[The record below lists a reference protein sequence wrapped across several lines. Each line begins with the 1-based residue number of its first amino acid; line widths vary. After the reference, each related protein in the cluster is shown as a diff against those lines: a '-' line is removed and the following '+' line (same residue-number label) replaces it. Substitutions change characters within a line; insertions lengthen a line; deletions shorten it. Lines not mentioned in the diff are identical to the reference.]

1 MPKGTSSIIGFGIKG
16 GKEAGIKFID
26 NQFSNGC
33 FLDID
38 ILNKKLE
45 YANCVKLKDE
55 YIDYI
60 NKLNNENYLKYTEDL
75 SILKNILDRYANL
88 DFYIEIYSNINNDEI
103 NKLYD
108 PENNK
113 DVDVLFNVPY
123 LDNKTNTVKTADL
136 LIVLPDGTV
145 DIKLFE
151 SINAKERE
159 GEFNINWRTI

>member
-1 MPKGTSSIIGFGIKG
+1 MKIIYYIK
-16 GKEAGIKFID
+16 KREII
-26 NQFSNGC
+26 S
-33 FLDID
+33 
-38 ILNKKLE
+38 E
-45 YANCVKLKDE
+45 YANYV
-55 YIDYI
+55 
-60 NKLNNENYLKYTEDL
+60 
-75 SILKNILDRYANL
+75 
-88 DFYIEIYSNINNDEI
+88 NDEI

-159 GEFNINWRTI
+159 GEFNINWRTYSNFKSTIESIKEYLNKIGVNMVSKSDCKDIKDVKNLTDMNFLLDLLKTGKKPIEISKELSISRQHLQQLFHL